1 MIPPRILII
10 AGSDSGGGAGIQAD
24 IKAVTMFG
32 GFAMTAVTALTAQ
45 NTIGVHGVMTV
56 PTDFVLRQIDA
67 VLGDLGADAVK
78 IGMIGSAE
86 TAAALADLL
95 SGSEIPVVFDPVMVA
110 TSGAELADAA
120 TVAAFERLIA
130 LAALVTPNAPELAA
144 LTGRA
149 IATTEDLEDA
159 ALALARATGTPVL
172 AKGGHVD
179 SPLVE
184 DLLVEPGRETHRWQ
198 AERIETLNTHGTGCT
213 LASAIAVGLGQGR
226 SLADATGR
234 ARDYVQSAILAAPG
248 FGQGHGPLGHSLGT
262 VPYSLIHNK
271 SA

>member
-1 MIPPRILII
+1 VIPPRILIV

-45 NTIGVHGVMTV
+45 NTRGVEAVLPV
-56 PTDFVLRQIDA
+56 PTDFVLKQIEA
-67 VLGDLGADAVK
+67 VLSDLGADAVK

-86 TAAALADLL
+86 TAEAVADRIHSL
-95 SGSEIPVVFDPVMVA
+95 EVPVVFDPVMVA
-110 TSGAELADAA
+110 TSGSELADSP
-120 TVAAFERLIA
+120 TIAAFERLIA
-130 LAALVTPNAPELAA
+130 LSAVVTPNAPELEVLAER
-144 LTGRA
+144 T

-159 ALALARATGTPVL
+159 ALALARATGTAVL
-172 AKGGHVD
+172 AKGGHLN
-179 SPLVE
+179 SPMVE

-198 AERIETLNTHGTGCT
+198 AERIESLNTHGTGCT
-213 LASAIAVGLGQGR
+213 LASAIACGLGQGR

-234 ARDYVQSAILAAPG
+234 ARDYVQAAILAAPG
-248 FGQGHGPLGHSLGT
+248 FGGGHGPVGHTLGT
-262 VPYSLIHNK
+262 VPFHLIHNK

>member
-1 MIPPRILII
+1 VIPPRVLIV

-45 NTIGVHGVMTV
+45 NTLGVEAVLPV
-56 PTDFVLRQIDA
+56 PTDFVIKQIEA
-67 VLGDLGADAVK
+67 VLSDLGADAVK

-86 TAAALADLL
+86 TAQAVAARLEALAV
-95 SGSEIPVVFDPVMVA
+95 PVVFDPVMVA
-110 TSGAELADAA
+110 TSGSELADAA
-120 TVAAFERLIA
+120 TIAAFERLIA
-130 LAALVTPNAPELAA
+130 LAAVVTPNAPELAV
-144 LTGRA
+144 LSGRA

-159 ALALARATGTPVL
+159 ALTLARQTGTAVL
-172 AKGGHVD
+172 AKGGHVN

-198 AERIETLNTHGTGCT
+198 AERIESLNTHGTGCT
-213 LASAIAVGLGQGR
+213 LASAIACGLGQGR
-226 SLADATGR
+226 SLADSTGR
-234 ARDYVQSAILAAPG
+234 ARDYVQAAILAAPG
-248 FGQGHGPLGHSLGT
+248 FGGGHGPVGHTLGS
-262 VPYSLIHNK
+262 VPFHLIHNK